1 MKNLSVAEKV
11 SLAVKRVKDIIR
23 NESDIITNVFPSGD
37 GTIILELSNGMN
49 FHLTSGEMEYRA
61 EEYIELNGEEKSL
74 EDVRQTIADD
84 YIRRIKQDMEY
95 GDEELLNSIILGEG
109 MKSLNLLSTE
119 ELENEYYE
127 LFGKKVKI
135 VAEKLA

>member
-1 MKNLSVAEKV
+1 MKTFSVEQKV
-11 SLAVKRVKDIIR
+11 EFAIKRVEHILKY
-23 NESDIITNVFPSGD
+23 ESNNITGVFPSGD

-61 EEYIELNGEEKSL
+61 EEYL
-74 EDVRQTIADD
+74 EQMREMRMDDVIDAIADD
-84 YIRRIKQDMEY
+84 YIRKIKQDMTY
-95 GDEELLNSIILGEG
+95 DDVELLESIILGKG

-119 ELENEYYE
+119 ELENEYFE

-135 VAEKLA
+135 IP

>member
-1 MKNLSVAEKV
+1 MKTFSVAI
-11 SLAVKRVKDIIR
+11 KRVEHILKY
-23 NESDIITNVFPSGD
+23 ESNNITGVFPSGD

-61 EEYIELNGEEKSL
+61 EEYL
-74 EDVRQTIADD
+74 EQMREMRMDDVIDAIADD
-84 YIRRIKQDMEY
+84 YIRRIKNDINKY
-95 GDEELLNSIILGEG
+95 DDVELLDSIIKGEG

-127 LFGKKVKI
+127 LFGEKVKI
-135 VAEKLA
+135 IP

>member
-1 MKNLSVAEKV
+1 MKTFSVEQKV
-11 SLAVKRVKDIIR
+11 EFAIKRVEHILKY
-23 NESDIITNVFPSGD
+23 ESNNITGVFPSGD

-61 EEYIELNGEEKSL
+61 EEYL
-74 EDVRQTIADD
+74 EQMREMRMDDVIDAIADD
-84 YIRRIKQDMEY
+84 YIRKIKQDMTY
-95 GDEELLNSIILGEG
+95 DDVELLESIILGKG

-135 VAEKLA
+135 IP

>member
-1 MKNLSVAEKV
+1 MKTFSVEQKV
-11 SLAVKRVKDIIR
+11 EFAIKRVEHILKY
-23 NESDIITNVFPSGD
+23 ESNNITGVFPSGD

-61 EEYIELNGEEKSL
+61 EEYL
-74 EDVRQTIADD
+74 EQMREMRMDDVIDAIADD
-84 YIRRIKQDMEY
+84 YIRKIKQDMY
-95 GDEELLNSIILGEG
+95 YDDVELLESIILGKG

-135 VAEKLA
+135 IP